1 MVLKYSLQSGR
12 GLWWQHKTLAKGTLA
27 MIMVILSFMWLKRK
41 AEDLAAVASC
51 WRLNGDQGASLLR
64 CTIDK
69 EKLVNHSLMPIPR
82 GEAGRSSH
90 DVHGC
95 GGRATGPQEF
105 HAWWKGP
112 SQMRNGLSA
121 YFTVF
126 LIHVSLFVPHQSAL
140 SLHIFF
146 LLHKIFLKVLLEGS
160 WQVSSFPDFLF
171 ILLYLERLS
180 NFQFEWK

>member
-1 MVLKYSLQSGR
+1 MVVKYSLQTGR
-12 GLWWQHKTLAKGTLA
+12 GLWWQHKTPAKGTLA
-27 MIMVILSFMWLKRK
+27 MIMGILSFMWLKRK
-41 AEDLAAVASC
+41 AEDFAAVASC

-69 EKLVNHSLMPIPR
+69 EKSVNHGLMPIPR
-82 GEAGRSSH
+82 GEAGRSCMTSM
-90 DVHGC
+90 DAVD
-95 GGRATGPQEF
+95 RPRVPQEF

-140 SLHIFF
+140 SFHIFF
-146 LLHKIFLKVLLEGS
+146 LHKIFLKVLLEGS
-160 WQVSSFPDFLF
+160 SQVSSFPDFLF
-171 ILLYLERLS
+171 ILLYLECLS
-180 NFQFEWK
+180 NSQFEWK